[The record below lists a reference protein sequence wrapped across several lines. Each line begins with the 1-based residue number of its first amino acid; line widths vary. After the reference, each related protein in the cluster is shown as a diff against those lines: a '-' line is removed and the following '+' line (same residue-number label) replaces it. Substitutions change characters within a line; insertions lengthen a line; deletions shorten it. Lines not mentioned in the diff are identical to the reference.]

1 MWRFLI
7 FYDVQNHHTVS
18 LITVWLVL
26 ISVREKKDISLEPV
40 DDKDQEGSFDY
51 R

>member
-1 MWRFLI
+1 MVLI
-7 FYDVQNHHTVS
+7 K
-18 LITVWLVL
+18 LIGT
-26 ISVREKKDISLEPV
+26 ISVRDKKDISLELV

>member
-1 MWRFLI
+1 MVLI
-7 FYDVQNHHTVS
+7 K
-18 LITVWLVL
+18 LIDT
-26 ISVREKKDISLEPV
+26 ISVRDKKDISLEPV

>member
-1 MWRFLI
+1 MSSS
-7 FYDVQNHHTVS
+7 YDLTNVHFS
-18 LITVWLVL
+18 IL
-26 ISVREKKDISLEPV
+26 VREKKDISLEPV

>member
-1 MWRFLI
+1 MLI
-7 FYDVQNHHTVS
+7 K
-18 LITVWLVL
+18 LIGVV
-26 ISVREKKDISLEPV
+26 SVRDKKDISLELV